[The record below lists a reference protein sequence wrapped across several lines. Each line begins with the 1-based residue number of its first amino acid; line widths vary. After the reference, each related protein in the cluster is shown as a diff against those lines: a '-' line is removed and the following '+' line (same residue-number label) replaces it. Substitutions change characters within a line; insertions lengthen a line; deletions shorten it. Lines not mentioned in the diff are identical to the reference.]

1 MKEAET
7 KMGNEKITAQKNM
20 TEQVAAKTEDTAA
33 TTEIAAKQTAQST
46 TAPQAGPQVI
56 IAKSPK
62 SVGIAVLLALFLGPL
77 GMLYSTIKGAII
89 MFFVCLIG
97 GFITLGFGLVILL
110 PICAVW
116 AYMATNSYNKELYA
130 GRA

>member
-1 MKEAET
+1 MTEMDAKMENKETLAQENVTGPAAAET
-7 KMGNEKITAQKNM
+7 EETTDQ
-20 TEQVAAKTEDTAA
+20 TAA
-33 TTEIAAKQTAQST
+33 TTDAATGQ
-46 TAPQAGPQVI
+46 APQQAGPQVI

-62 SVGIAVLLALFLGPL
+62 SVGVAVLLALFLGPL

>member
-1 MKEAET
+1 MTEADTKMENEGTTAQENVKEKVVAKAEETTATAET
-7 KMGNEKITAQKNM
+7 VTGQASQ
-20 TEQVAAKTEDTAA
+20 
-33 TTEIAAKQTAQST
+33 
-46 TAPQAGPQVI
+46 QAGPKVI

-110 PICAVW
+110 PICAIW

>member
-1 MKEAET
+1 MTEADT
-7 KMGNEKITAQKNM
+7 KMENEGTTAQENVK
-20 TEQVAAKTEDTAA
+20 EQVVAKAEETAA
-33 TTEIAAKQTAQST
+33 TAETVTGQASQ
-46 TAPQAGPQVI
+46 QAGPQVI

-97 GFITLGFGLVILL
+97 SFITFGFGLVILL

-116 AYMATNSYNKELYA
+116 AYMATNSYNKNLYA
-130 GRA
+130 GKV

>member
-1 MKEAET
+1 MTEMET
-7 KMGNEKITAQKNM
+7 KMGEEETTAQENV
-20 TEQVAAKTEDTAA
+20 TEQVAAKAEETAA
-33 TTEIAAKQTAQST
+33 TTETTAKQAAPSA

-97 GFITLGFGLVILL
+97 GFITLGLGLVILL

-130 GRA
+130 GKA